1 MKYENFI
8 KKIKEKINAID
19 WIAKMEN
26 LLLQFVATIGSNRE
40 NFTHEHNREIILK
53 ILNYLFSIKEKNSSS
68 DAVDIY
74 RIFLDVYKKVPMVK
88 ILFVQQSRL
97 IHKKEFFLKLAIPI
111 ISLNQIDALID
122 ALKTKWRK
130 PELEFIQKV
139 LNGLNIKIG
148 KTYLFLRNIILKI
161 ISNNN

>member
-1 MKYENFI
+1 MAE
-8 KKIKEKINAID
+8 
-19 WIAKMEN
+19 
-26 LLLQFVATIGSNRE
+26 
-40 NFTHEHNREIILK
+40 
-53 ILNYLFSIKEKNSSS
+53 
-68 DAVDIY
+68 
-74 RIFLDVYKKVPMVK
+74 
-88 ILFVQQSRL
+88 ILFVERSRF
-97 IHKKEFFLKLAIPI
+97 IHKEEIFLELVIPL
-111 ISLNQIDALID
+111 ISANQIDALNA